1 MAIVIVAAVVLFSS
15 GLFEQF
21 EEAFDTLRY
30 ADPEDVPPEVAKLQV
45 MMIFGLYAAFFG
57 AAILMLPVFCWYYAF
72 VYNYI
77 LGKTTI
83 AGLKFGGTVRTWPM
97 FGYLIGN
104 LLILLLTL
112 GLGFPW
118 VIHRVM
124 NFIVANVVVDGDLD
138 AELVRQSQM
147 APPSTGE
154 GLFELLDTG
163 II

>member
-1 MAIVIVAAVVLFSS
+1 
-15 GLFEQF
+15 
-21 EEAFDTLRY
+21 
-30 ADPEDVPPEVAKLQV
+30 

-77 LGKTTI
+77 LGKTSI
-83 AGLKFGGTVRTWPM
+83 AGLKFSGTVRTWPM

-118 VIHRVM
+118 VLHRVM
-124 NFIVANVVVDGDLD
+124 SFIVANVVVDGELD